1 MITCITGH
9 EPADEKQHSNS
20 FLHITS
26 LSALYPMRQRP
37 QPRATLA
44 LVLGIRHMG
53 SGRVE
58 EDLGKELEERAKKQ
72 EEHEIVQMSS

>member
-1 MITCITGH
+1 
-9 EPADEKQHSNS
+9 
-20 FLHITS
+20 
-26 LSALYPMRQRP
+26 
-37 QPRATLA
+37 
-44 LVLGIRHMG
+44 MG